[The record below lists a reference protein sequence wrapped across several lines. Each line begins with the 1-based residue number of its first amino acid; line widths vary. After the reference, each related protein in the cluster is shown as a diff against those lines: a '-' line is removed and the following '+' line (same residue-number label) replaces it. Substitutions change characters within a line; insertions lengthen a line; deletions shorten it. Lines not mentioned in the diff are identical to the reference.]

1 VVPFQVVGALHVGR
15 SATAT
20 VDEASLRA
28 TGQLARLLPDG
39 SLELLGETS
48 QLADLRG
55 FRVDLGRLEA
65 TLAGCPGVADVGTA
79 VERYGH
85 EGRRLVV
92 AVVAAPD
99 SPVPDLGHL
108 RRSLW
113 TQLPGYAWPARM
125 VLVDAVPR
133 GADGRLAP
141 SALPAATSSNL
152 EDPPVD
158 KDPRELTLRA
168 AWAEAEGAEVDAE
181 ANYWQSFSFL
191 DALARV
197 AEAGVPVGGR
207 HVTRNRTVET
217 LAVDLAADLAAEADD
232 RRRATGPLSGAGS

>member
-1 VVPFQVVGALHVGR
+1 
-15 SATAT
+15 
-20 VDEASLRA
+20 
-28 TGQLARLLPDG
+28 
-39 SLELLGETS
+39 
-48 QLADLRG
+48 
-55 FRVDLGRLEA
+55 
-65 TLAGCPGVADVGTA
+65 
-79 VERYGH
+79 
-85 EGRRLVV
+85 
-92 AVVAAPD
+92 
-99 SPVPDLGHL
+99 
-108 RRSLW
+108 
-113 TQLPGYAWPARM
+113 M

-141 SALPAATSSNL
+141 SALPAPTSSNL
-152 EDPPVD
+152 EDLPVDD

-217 LAVDLAADLAAEADD
+217 LAVDLAAE
-232 RRRATGPLSGAGS
+232 